1 MLYIISEALLHLVE
15 QAMGRIRKHSLPL
28 VFPLIIL
35 SFYIHVKIAAVPLVA
50 ADPISLFKAACVSME
65 MFLDNTHHIDDVD
78 CAAYS
83 RRRRR
88 V

>member
-15 QAMGRIRKHSLPL
+15 QVMGRKHPLPL

-50 ADPISLFKAACVSME
+50 ADPISLFKAACVSRE

-83 RRRRR
+83 GRRRR